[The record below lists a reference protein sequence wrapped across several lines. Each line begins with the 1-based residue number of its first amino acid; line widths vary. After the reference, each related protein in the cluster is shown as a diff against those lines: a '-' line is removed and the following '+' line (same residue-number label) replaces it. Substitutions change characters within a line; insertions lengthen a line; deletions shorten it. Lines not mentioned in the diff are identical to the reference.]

1 MIKSL
6 MAGQYINIQNG
17 YTSAP
22 YISPGAAAA
31 GMIRWNPN
39 TQNFEINDGAVWQQ
53 YTMANPTIEL
63 NNEARELLDFVKKQ
77 RDRQRLV
84 EQNPALQKALEAIH
98 RAEDNFDL
106 LEKISREYEN
116 TSNLKTN

>member
-6 MAGQYINIQNG
+6 MAGQYINIQNA
-17 YTSAP
+17 YVSAP

-53 YTMANPTIEL
+53 YTMTSPTIEL
-63 NNEARELLDFVKKQ
+63 NTEARELLDFVKKQ
-77 RDRQRLV
+77 RDRERLA

-106 LEKISREYEN
+106 LARVDRGQSV
-116 TSNLKTN
+116 

>member
-1 MIKSL
+1 
-6 MAGQYINIQNG
+6 MAGQYINIQNS
-17 YTSAP
+17 YSSAP
-22 YISPGAAAA
+22 YISPGATAA

-39 TQNFEINDGAVWQQ
+39 TQNFEINDGAVWHQ

-63 NNEARELLDFVKKQ
+63 NNEAQELLDFVKKQ

-84 EQNPALQKALEAIH
+84 EQNPALQKAYEAIN
-98 RAEDNFDL
+98 RAEENFDL

>member
-1 MIKSL
+1 MIKTI
-6 MAGQYINIQNG
+6 MAGQYINIQNS

-39 TQNFEINDGAVWQQ
+39 TQNFEINDGSVWQQ
-53 YTMANPTIEL
+53 YTMTNPTIEL
-63 NNEARELLDFVKKQ
+63 NIEAQELLEFVKKQ

-84 EQNPALQKALEAIH
+84 EQNPALQKAYEAIN
-98 RAEDNFDL
+98 RAEDNFDIL
-106 LEKISREYEN
+106 ARVASGQ
-116 TSNLKTN
+116 

>member
-1 MIKSL
+1 
-6 MAGQYINIQNG
+6 MAGQYINIQNS
-17 YTSAP
+17 YSSAP
-22 YISPGAAAA
+22 YISPGATAA

-63 NNEARELLDFVKKQ
+63 DTEARELLDFVKKQ
-77 RDRQRLV
+77 RDRQRLAD
-84 EQNPALQKALEAIH
+84 QNPALAKALEAIN

-106 LEKISREYEN
+106 LARVDRGQSV
-116 TSNLKTN
+116 